1 MMRPLDEIRQRTWD
15 FALTIAT
22 IVLLGGLGVQSFL
35 GMLYTWWSI
44 RTVQGWEQGAG
55 YVAYVGTMNAIAA
68 PQVVALVVVMG
79 LCVPKRLFTRSYL
92 VGVSAVM
99 VAAGLATGLLTRSLS
114 MGLAAYL
121 ILASFIQL
129 AVVVLTIA
137 DADELSFLTQGRL
150 TTIGS
155 GLLHLGFVLFGI
167 VVVALQKS
175 PAMLPVFWAS
185 AGLVLGGTTLSFF
198 AEPISNA
205 LPRTAS
211 TGSDETTDETSEPP
225 ECSEATAEAS
235 EPPATP
241 DESCS

>member
-1 MMRPLDEIRQRTWD
+1 MTHSLDEIRQRTWD

-44 RTVQGWEQGAG
+44 RTVQGWEQSAG
-55 YVAYVGTMNAIAA
+55 YAAYVSTMNAIAA

-79 LCVPKRLFTRSYL
+79 LCIPKRLFTRSYL
-92 VGVSAVM
+92 VGVSATM
-99 VAAGLATGLLTRSLS
+99 VAVGLATGLLTRSLS
-114 MGLAAYL
+114 LGLAAYL

-129 AVVVLTIA
+129 AVVVLTVA
-137 DADELSFLTQGRL
+137 DVPELTFLTQGRL

-167 VVVALQKS
+167 VVVALQQS
-175 PAMLPVFWAS
+175 PAMLPVFWVS
-185 AGLVLGGTTLSFF
+185 AALVLGGTTMSFF
-198 AEPISNA
+198 AEPISGA
-205 LPRTAS
+205 LPRPRA
-211 TGSDETTDETSEPP
+211 TDDT
-225 ECSEATAEAS
+225 EA
-235 EPPATP
+235 ATP

>member
-1 MMRPLDEIRQRTWD
+1 MRPLDEIRQRTWD

-44 RTVQGWEQGAG
+44 RTVQGWEQSAG
-55 YVAYVGTMNAIAA
+55 YTAYVATMNAIAA

-99 VAAGLATGLLTRSLS
+99 VAVGLVTGLLTRSLP

-137 DADELSFLTQGRL
+137 DVDELSFLTQGRL

-167 VVVALQKS
+167 VVVALQQS

-185 AGLVLGGTTLSFF
+185 AALVFGGTALSFF
-198 AEPISNA
+198 AEPISSA
-205 LPRTAS
+205 LPRATSADSGTLETTAEDP
-211 TGSDETTDETSEPP
+211 SDEP
-225 ECSEATAEAS
+225 ERTAEHPDGS
-235 EPPATP
+235 EQA
-241 DESCS
+241 